1 MHLNAQKIQNQGE
14 NTEIIFFKL
23 FIVVKK
29 FELPKAWVTIV
40 EIIEHA
46 IVKGDFFGEVF
57 YTFVSVKLKQI
68 EVIKEMS

>member
-29 FELPKAWVTIV
+29 FELPKAWVTKIIV
-40 EIIEHA
+40 EN
-46 IVKGDFFGEVF
+46 KDYF
-57 YTFVSVKLKQI
+57 
-68 EVIKEMS
+68 IK